1 MITLDI
7 FNSLKEGDT
16 LYVIAHYPKNEVKE
30 IKVSTV
36 GLYCIG
42 TEQGYNYNNNDTER
56 LYLNKKD
63 CYVDYIKHLQKS
75 KIDNKKLEKFNRFIK
90 NNIEY
95 FI

>member
-1 MITLDI
+1 MITSDI

-16 LYVIAHYPKNEVKE
+16 LYVILYYKNKVKK

-42 TEQGYNYNNNDTER
+42 TEQGYNYNNNDNER

-75 KIDNKKLEKFNRFIK
+75 NIDNKKLEKFNRFIK

>member
-1 MITLDI
+1 MITSDI
-7 FNSLKEGDT
+7 FNSLKEGDI
-16 LYVIAHYPKNEVKE
+16 LYVILYHKNKVKK

-75 KIDNKKLEKFNRFIK
+75 NIDNKKLEKFNRFIK
-90 NNIEY
+90 NNVEY